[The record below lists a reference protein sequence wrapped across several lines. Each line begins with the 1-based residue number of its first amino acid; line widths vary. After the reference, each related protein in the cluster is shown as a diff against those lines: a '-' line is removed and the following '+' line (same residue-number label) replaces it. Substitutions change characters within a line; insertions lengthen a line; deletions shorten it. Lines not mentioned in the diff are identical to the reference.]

1 VAIVQFAR
9 GRTLF
14 MCSGVLIDSKHVLTV
29 AHCLGDHH
37 IRRGLFVRLG
47 EWNALKQDELLPH
60 IDIAVASVTTHA
72 HFDRANLWNDIA
84 VLKLQEEAT
93 FQGNIQPVCLPR
105 GEAVQTLDC
114 VVSGW
119 GKSAF
124 DNGSYSAVLKHASVQ
139 VISSG
144 KCQAQLRKTRLG
156 GRFRLHPSFLCA
168 GGVASRSDS
177 CTGDGG
183 GGLFCRGIDGLFYL
197 VGLVSWG
204 VNCGLEEVP
213 GVYVNVGRFVPW
225 VEQVLR
231 SGR

>member
-1 VAIVQFAR
+1 
-9 GRTLF
+9 

-124 DNGSYSAVLKHASVQ
+124 GGWRLIPVMTPQ
-139 VISSG
+139 IISINFFRQWQLFGRS
-144 KCQAQLRKTRLG
+144 QACL
-156 GRFRLHPSFLCA
+156 
-168 GGVASRSDS
+168 
-177 CTGDGG
+177 CTGDLLGK
-183 GGLFCRGIDGLFYL
+183 
-197 VGLVSWG
+197 VSSTTAKNSSWWP
-204 VNCGLEEVP
+204 V
-213 GVYVNVGRFVPW
+213 
-225 VEQVLR
+225 QVKSELWFAVI
-231 SGR
+231 